1 MWSWFGQ
8 PHYTKGVVIHNQ
20 EKVMRSAA
28 IRKLVIWFVLKV
40 SLNLL
45 GLDTL
50 ADYQEY
56 LESLHAA
63 QVAIA
68 QIELQISI

>member
-1 MWSWFGQ
+1 
-8 PHYTKGVVIHNQ
+8 
-20 EKVMRSAA
+20 MRSAA
-28 IRKLVIWFVLKV
+28 IRKLVIWFVLEV

-56 LESLHAA
+56 LESLHDA

-68 QIELQISI
+68 QVELLR